1 MTEAPP
7 REPAA
12 PPSVL
17 RRSSEG
23 RFLMGV
29 CAGLGR
35 HTGIDPVVFRV
46 GFVILL
52 FGSGIGLFLYIA
64 AFLLMKEPSGRPGLI
79 EQWTHRDF
87 DADTVMALLTAVLA
101 LGLGINLSTVW
112 LDTGTL
118 VAGLFL
124 AVALLA
130 AHAHGVDLL
139 GLVRSMPERLN
150 RRPRAMDLD
159 GYQETPRVPPYA
171 QATPPMGHRPPGS
184 RAGGPPDQPR
194 RTDENGTR
202 EETSHPAA
210 DAAPEPGK
218 GPRAVPLTGTGPAAV
233 HASVSPK
240 TSGDADRTERSQDE
254 ATATSPGTAATP
266 DGRPETVRD
275 QAAPPTSISPDAT
288 ESPAQ
293 DGRPEAGRDQAASP
307 TSISPDAAGWPETGR
322 DEATAPPAAAAH
334 AAAYADAGTDPAAE
348 GDRAQEGRGDETV
361 ARPAVDLPRQGA
373 PGQEPAGAGFRAEAG
388 TGERTDQPGTRI
400 GDQAGTGTDEGTGI
414 GSRSGTEEGA
424 GIGSGMGSRT
434 GSGAGSRAES
444 ATGEGA
450 EGDRVRSYGVQEESV
465 FAAGETR
472 EMPAYRP
479 LAGHRETRYGSYGEP
494 FAPHGPYQPLD
505 PAKRGG
511 GYSPYDPALYGV
523 PLPKRQKRPKSF
535 IGAITILL
543 ATIIGGIL
551 VAVQAASPSGVQP
564 TIVGGAVLV
573 TIGAGLLIAA
583 WWGKGAGLVAAGTT
597 VALLIGIGLMFG
609 GLPAKVGSAVW
620 QPLTVEETRQ
630 VFDVGVGDGELD
642 LSKLA
647 LKPGSTVE
655 VRAAVSVGTLDV
667 VVPPDA
673 RVEVHATNKVGD
685 IQVDQSLRGGL
696 EVRLD
701 RVMEPEVAPEGEPA
715 TIVLHI
721 RGGVGDLEVRRAA

>member
-1 MTEAPP
+1 
-7 REPAA
+7 
-12 PPSVL
+12 
-17 RRSSEG
+17 
-23 RFLMGV
+23 MGV

-171 QATPPMGHRPPGS
+171 QATPPMGHRPPS
-184 RAGGPPDQPR
+184 DPTR
-194 RTDENGTR
+194 RTDEDGTW
-202 EETSHPAA
+202 EDTSRPAA
-210 DAAPEPGK
+210 DAAPEPAK
-218 GPRAVPLTGTGPAAV
+218 GLRAVPLTGTGPTSV
-233 HASVSPK
+233 HASISPE
-240 TSGDADRTERSQDE
+240 TPANADRTEPNQDE
-254 ATATSPGTAATP
+254 PTATAETP
-266 DGRPETVRD
+266 DGRPETGRD
-275 QAAPPTSISPDAT
+275 QAARPTNTSPDVTASSARDDRPHTGRDQAVPPTGISPDAT
-288 ESPAQ
+288 GSPAQ
-293 DGRPEAGRDQAASP
+293 GDRPEAGRD
-307 TSISPDAAGWPETGR
+307 
-322 DEATAPPAAAAH
+322 EAIAPSAH
-334 AAAYADAGTDPAAE
+334 AAASADAETDTAAE

-361 ARPAVDLPRQGA
+361 ARPAVELPRQGA
-373 PGQEPAGAGFRAEAG
+373 PGEEPAAASFRAEAG
-388 TGERTDQPGTRI
+388 TGERTDQT
-400 GDQAGTGTDEGTGI
+400 GTGTGGKAGPGIGSGVDEGAGI
-414 GSRSGTEEGA
+414 GSRSGTGTGTGTGTEEGT
-424 GIGSGMGSRT
+424 GTGTEVGSRT
-434 GSGAGSRAES
+434 GAGAGAREGAGYRSGAEV
-444 ATGEGA
+444 GEGA

-472 EMPAYRP
+472 EIPAYRP

-597 VALLIGIGLMFG
+597 VALLIGVGLMFG

-647 LKPGSTVE
+647 LRPGSTVE
-655 VRAAVSVGTLDV
+655 VRAAVSVGMLDV

-685 IQVDQSLRGGL
+685 IQVDQSLRGGI

>member
-1 MTEAPP
+1 
-7 REPAA
+7 
-12 PPSVL
+12 
-17 RRSSEG
+17 
-23 RFLMGV
+23 MGV

-171 QATPPMGHRPPGS
+171 QATPPMGHRPPGP
-184 RAGGPPDQPR
+184 RAGGPPLSDQPR
-194 RTDENGTR
+194 TDESGTW
-202 EETSHPAA
+202 EDASHPAA
-210 DAAPEPGK
+210 EPGK
-218 GPRAVPLTGTGPAAV
+218 GPRAVPLTDAGPSAV
-233 HASVSPK
+233 HAHVSPK
-240 TSGDADRTERSQDE
+240 TPHRTEPNQDE
-254 ATATSPGTAATP
+254 TTDGLTEAGQAQAATP
-266 DGRPETVRD
+266 TGV
-275 QAAPPTSISPDAT
+275 SPDAA
-288 ESPAQ
+288 ESPTQDDQPETGRDEAATPTNIPPNVAAQ
-293 DGRPEAGRDQAASP
+293 DGR
-307 TSISPDAAGWPETGR
+307 PETGR

-334 AAAYADAGTDPAAE
+334 AAASPDAGAETAAE
-348 GDRAQEGRGDETV
+348 GDRAQADRGDETV
-361 ARPAVDLPRQGA
+361 AQPAVELPRHGA
-373 PGQEPAGAGFRAEAG
+373 PGEEPAGAGFRAEAG
-388 TGERTDQPGTRI
+388 TGESADQTGTRT
-400 GDQAGTGTDEGTGI
+400 GDKAGTGTDEGAGI
-414 GSRSGTEEGA
+414 GSGSGTEEGA

-434 GSGAGSRAES
+434 GSGAGFRAES

-450 EGDRVRSYGVQEESV
+450 EGERVRSYGVQEESV

-479 LAGHRETRYGSYGEP
+479 LAKHRETRYGSYGEP

-597 VALLIGIGLMFG
+597 VALLIGVGLMFG

-696 EVRLD
+696 EVQLD